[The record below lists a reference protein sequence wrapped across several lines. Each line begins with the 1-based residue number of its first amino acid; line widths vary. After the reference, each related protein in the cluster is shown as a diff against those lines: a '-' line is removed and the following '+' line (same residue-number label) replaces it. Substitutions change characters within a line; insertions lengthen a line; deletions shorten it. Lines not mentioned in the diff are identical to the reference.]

1 MHLFHKERRTHLCLA
16 AIVGLL
22 GCTGCRPTF
31 EASDE
36 AVERPLLDRDPSEHA
51 GESSRWPG
59 WRGHNGSGIA
69 PSGSPAVHFSNTEG
83 VRWKVAVPGRGYSSP
98 VVWDQ
103 YVLVTTALD
112 DADPATL
119 AVLCF
124 DRRDGRELWRAEAGK
139 AIGRTHAK
147 NGHASASV
155 TTDGRRVFAFFGS
168 AGLFCLDMLD
178 GGKQLWH
185 ADLGDLDHQY
195 GTASSPVLYGNSV
208 IQVCDCEKGSYIA
221 AFDQLTGRRLWRTE
235 RTSDGCWSTPVFVEV
250 RETNEDEA
258 RSRTMSDG
266 QGGMSAQ
273 DPRPVPLRTEMVV
286 NGTQGHGGLII
297 AYDPADGRELWR
309 VRGTATYVTPLPL
322 VSGGLVYC
330 MSGRNG
336 PIAAIRPGGSGDV
349 TDTHVVWKHSRGGPY
364 IPSGVAY
371 RNRIFVLGDG
381 GTIACYNAGSGQRVW
396 AERLSGDS
404 YTSSLVAAAGR
415 LYAISE
421 RGLVSV
427 LTAGDDFEL
436 LAKNELDA
444 RCLATPAIVDGEL
457 LIRTE
462 NELLCIAAP
471 PSQPESGPA
480 TPAQGPAASDSPPQ
494 NDAKPPPAGDSWPVF
509 RGDAA
514 ATGVARGTLPEKL
527 EKLWTFTDDRGGF
540 EATAVIAD
548 GTVFVGSN
556 GGQLFAVGLADGKK
570 RWEYATSKLGVV
582 AAAAVRNGLVYVGD
596 IDGDFHCIDA
606 KTGQRKWKFT
616 SQGEIDSAPSFYKD
630 TVLFGSQDTFLY
642 CLKADSG
649 ELVWKYEC
657 PDQIR
662 CCPTVAGD
670 RAFVAGCDGALHV
683 IDLDKGRSV
692 ADIAIGG
699 PTGSTPAVVGDWV
712 FVGIEDGVFFGVDWR
727 REKVLWQFQNPER
740 TASYRSSAAAT
751 PDAVLV
757 GSRDKQLHALAP
769 KTGERLWTFTTKSR
783 IDSSPVIVGRR
794 AFFGAADGRLYG
806 LDVKTGREVWRFDA
820 GGAVLASPAVAAGRL
835 VIGTDNGDLYC
846 FGARE
851 P

>member
-1 MHLFHKERRTHLCLA
+1 MMSEEWPHVRTMHYTLRQFRTYLCLA
-16 AIVGLL
+16 LL
-22 GCTGCRPTF
+22 ASVSGGIGCRPAF
-31 EASDE
+31 EASED
-36 AVERPLLDRDPSEHA
+36 AVEQPLLDHDPAENA
-51 GESSRWPG
+51 GELGRWPA
-59 WRGHNGSGIA
+59 WRGPNGSGIA
-69 PSGSPAVHFSNTEG
+69 RGDSPAIHFNATDG
-83 VRWKVAVPGRGYSSP
+83 FRWKAAVPGQGYSSP

-103 YVLVTTALD
+103 YVLLTTALE
-112 DADPATL
+112 ATDPPTL

-124 DRRDGRELWRAEAGK
+124 DRRDGRELWRAEAGQ
-139 AIGRTHAK
+139 AVGRTHTK
-147 NGHASASV
+147 NGFASASV
-155 TTDGRRVFAFFGS
+155 ATDGRRVFAFFGS
-168 AGLFCLDMLD
+168 TGLFCFDLLD
-178 GGKQLWH
+178 GGKQRWQ
-185 ADLGDLDHQY
+185 AELGDLDHQY
-195 GTASSPVLYGNSV
+195 GTAASPVLYGDSV
-208 IQVCDCEKGSYIA
+208 IQLCDCEKDSYIA
-221 AFDQLTGRRLWRTE
+221 AFDRTTGRRLWRTE
-235 RTSDGCWSTPVFVEV
+235 RTSNGCWSTPVFVEV
-250 RETNEDEA
+250 QDGDA
-258 RSRTMSDG
+258 R
-266 QGGMSAQ
+266 
-273 DPRPVPLRTEMVV
+273 RTEMVV

-297 AYDPADGRELWR
+297 AYDPGDGRELWR
-309 VRGTATYVTPLPL
+309 VRGTTTFVTPLPL

-349 TDTHVVWKHSRGGPY
+349 TDTHVVWKHARGGPY

-371 RNRIFVLGDG
+371 RNRLFVLGDDG
-381 GTIACYNAGSGQRVW
+381 ALSCYNAGSGQRVW
-396 AERLSGDS
+396 ASRLSRDA
-404 YTSSLVAAAGR
+404 YTSSLVAAHGR

-421 RGLVSV
+421 EGRVSV
-427 LTAGDDFEL
+427 LAAGDEFEL
-436 LAKNELDA
+436 LAENELDA

-462 NELLCIAAP
+462 NELFCFAAETAAQRVELPRPYVLCAQTLAA
-471 PSQPESGPA
+471 A
-480 TPAQGPAASDSPPQ
+480 DAVSPPPE
-494 NDAKPPPAGDSWPVF
+494 DEAKAKPSADSWPVF

-514 ATGVARGTLPEKL
+514 STGVARGTLPEKL
-527 EKLWTFTDDRGGF
+527 EKLWTFTDARGGF

-556 GGQLFAVGLADGKK
+556 GGKLFAIGLADGKK

-596 IDGDFHCIDA
+596 IDGDFHCVDA
-606 KTGQRKWKFT
+606 KTGQRKWKYVT
-616 SQGEIDSAPSFYKD
+616 RGEIDSAPSFYKD
-630 TVLFGSQDTFLY
+630 NVLFGSQDTFLY

-649 ELVWKYEC
+649 EEVWKYEC

-670 RAFVAGCDGALHV
+670 RAFVAGCDGSLHV
-683 IDLDKGRSV
+683 IDLEKGKSV
-692 ADIAIGG
+692 ADIGIDG
-699 PTGSTPAVVGDWV
+699 PTGSTPAVVGDWA

-727 REKVLWQFQNPER
+727 REKVLWRFQNPER

-751 PDAVLV
+751 SEVVLV
-757 GSRDKQLHALAP
+757 GSRDKQLHALHP
-769 KTGERLWTFTTKSR
+769 KTGERLWTFNAKSR

-806 LDVKTGREVWRFDA
+806 LDVKTGREVWQFDA

-846 FGARE
+846 FGTRD